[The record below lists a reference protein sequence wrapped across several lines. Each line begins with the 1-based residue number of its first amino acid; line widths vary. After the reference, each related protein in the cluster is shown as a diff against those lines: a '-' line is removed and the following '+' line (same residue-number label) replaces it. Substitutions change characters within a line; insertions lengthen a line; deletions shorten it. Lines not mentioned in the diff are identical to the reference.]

1 MYVNSTYSSSDVSGA
16 TCTFSF
22 NGTGFSVLGARKPD
36 YGEYLILLDGA
47 VQQFS
52 NATAHQT
59 TFGQVLGGASG
70 LEDGLHTVVFMAA
83 GGGPVDIDAIVYE
96 RTDKEQRCV
105 NRAVVS
111 FNAPE
116 LS

>member
-1 MYVNSTYSSSDVSGA
+1 M
-16 TCTFSF
+16 
-22 NGTGFSVLGARKPD
+22 LGARKPN